1 MPWDRVVHDPD
12 SPDSQWPGSFI
23 RVARHTPTAGVLESL
38 RLAVLDALV
47 WLASSP
53 RARRRVCAL
62 RLCLPSAR
70 RALPEVASAVTA
82 AAAVTAAENGATES
96 EVSKQSANNNS
107 MATDVSWRRG

>member
-12 SPDSQWPGSFI
+12 SPDSQWPGSFM
-23 RVARHTPTAGVLESL
+23 RVARHTPTAGRVLESL

-53 RARRRVCAL
+53 RARRRAL
-62 RLCLPSAR
+62 RLCSPSAR